1 MALQGN
7 IMKKDNLRQEIYEKQ
22 MLINVLKADIKELK
36 QNCTQEDES
45 LQDVEDFVLKN
56 PDDTTE
62 MYFERDVDR
71 VIIRVFIPEEY
82 SNDPDDG
89 NLAPELDS
97 YFDIDIENAIKLRA
111 MLNLIINDDE

>member
-1 MALQGN
+1 MTNREKYLH
-7 IMKKDNLRQEIYEKQ
+7 EIHEKQ
-22 MLINVLKADIKELK
+22 MLINVLKADIKEL
-36 QNCTQEDES
+36 QLNCTQEDES

-56 PDDTTE
+56 PHDTTE

-82 SNDPDDG
+82 TNDPDDG

-97 YFDIDIENAIKLRA
+97 YFDIDIENAKKLRA
-111 MLNLIINDDE
+111 MLNLIIKDDE